1 MMMDHFGFLF
11 AAYSVIFA
19 AIFLYVVFI
28 WNRQSRLEREL
39 RALESKLAALTA
51 PSNPD
56 PQPEPSEASET

>member
-1 MMMDHFGFLF
+1 MDHFGFLF

-19 AIFLYVVFI
+19 AIFLYVGFI

-39 RALESKLAALTA
+39 HALESKLAALTA

-56 PQPEPSEASET
+56 LQPEPLEVSET